1 MKSLS
6 EGCSTLGT
14 VKISGHD
21 HRTIKRYIA
30 NERHKLTAIDLR
42 RVKCEATRNPLS
54 SSVLPEL
61 QPTWSTQ
68 KYKMLSAQR
77 HGHGKEGWNQTIT
90 EQDTSW
96 TVNLQWRKTEHLS
109 EQYLEAVVAAGKKVD
124 HQQIKK
130 SERLHEWKA
139 YGSSWKPGWLY
150 WPLIYFLKYSGL
162 RFIHILDWPRAL

>member
-1 MKSLS
+1 MWSYQEPIILQ
-6 EGCSTLGT
+6 CAA
-14 VKISGHD
+14 
-21 HRTIKRYIA
+21 RT
-30 NERHKLTAIDLR
+30 
-42 RVKCEATRNPLS
+42 ATYLEY
-54 SSVLPEL
+54 PEV
-61 QPTWSTQ
+61 QD
-68 KYKMLSAQR
+68 AQR